1 MTPSTR
7 LRQIRRATFRFY
19 LRSHIAVIASVAV
32 ATAALG
38 GALIVGDSMRG
49 SLRDQ
54 SLAGLGPIHH
64 ALQAPRFFNE
74 DIIKSA
80 PTASEPRANG
90 VAPIIQLAGAIE
102 HLPSGLRVRS
112 VNVIGCDD
120 RFEKLDS
127 APGHI
132 PIHMTDGVVLNRE
145 LADQFR
151 ASVGDEVDVFIE
163 RSQLVP
169 LDTLLGRRDDIGAS
183 IRLKITAIVTGKGLS
198 NLSLRPSVRTPQNA
212 FVPLERLQKA
222 IRRPDRVNTLVAA
235 DGDSILL
242 SNALKHSLTA
252 ADFDF
257 RVRTD
262 GVNGCIVIESDRL
275 LLEPPLERAVID
287 SAKAANAVCV
297 PVLSYLI
304 NSIDLIRDG
313 SPVGTGV
320 PYSTGCA
327 IDAPAGLALTDGSP
341 APVLAADDVLLNEW
355 TATDLGA
362 KIGDRINLTFFVSRP
377 MGKLETKTTDFT
389 LRGIVRL
396 TGLGADPG
404 LTPTYEGIT
413 NTKRLT
419 DWDPPFPMDMKRI
432 RPKDESYWDDYKA
445 TPKVF
450 VSRET
455 GLRIWAESNSR
466 HGRYTSM
473 RFTPPAGVDIASFA
487 KQFEADVL
495 KRINPEQFG
504 MVFRPVRE
512 EALAASQ
519 GSTDFDGLFLG
530 FSSFLIIAA
539 AMLVALLF
547 RLGIERRATQI
558 GLLLALGWS
567 ARRVRSLLIRE
578 GLAVAAIGVLAGM
591 FAAVLYA
598 ALMITGL
605 RTWWADAIT
614 ISSLSLHVTPITISN
629 GISSSLTV
637 IVVTML
643 ISIRGLTR
651 QSPRRLMSGLVTSEQ
666 QTIESGPGRAI
677 LAAVVFA
684 ILALSA
690 LVAPRF
696 THALPVAIAFFIG
709 GALLLAS
716 SIAALVALFK
726 RRHASAV
733 IRRGRLALAWLGLR
747 NAARHR
753 GRSVLSASL
762 VACAAFVIIAVG
774 ANRHGLPENARAK
787 TGGTGGYRLIGE
799 SAVPIAYDLNSK
811 EGRDAIGLSKNSLAS
826 LEGVTIDSFRL
837 RPGDDTS
844 CLNLYQAREP
854 RILGASDAFIAR
866 GGFAFSDSL
875 DGSAEEAAN
884 PWRLLNRT
892 FPDGAIPCIGDA
904 NTVQWLLHLGIGK
917 DMSITNE
924 RGEKVNLRIV
934 ATLAGSMLQGELV
947 ISETQ
952 FTRLYPSIAGCRVF
966 LIDDSQR
973 KTEGV
978 EGNLQRDLK
987 NFGLEITPSRRR
999 LVEYMAI
1006 ENTYL
1011 SAFQTL
1017 GGLGLV
1023 LGTFGLAAVMLR
1035 NLLERRGELALL
1047 ASLGFSPGALKTLVL
1062 MENAALL
1069 LYGLIAGTASAALAV
1084 APHAMARSTRLP
1096 WQSLSLTLGA
1106 VLAVG
1111 LCAIIAA
1118 MHTALRGRLIASLRR
1133 E

>member
-19 LRSHIAVIASVAV
+19 LRSHLAVIASVAV
-32 ATAALG
+32 AAAALG

-54 SLAGLGPIHH
+54 ALAGLGPIQH
-64 ALQAPRFFNE
+64 ALQAPRFFRA
-74 DIIKSA
+74 DLLQQK
-80 PTASEPRANG
+80 PTTSEARKNG
-90 VAPIIQLAGAIE
+90 CAPIVQLAGAIE

-120 RFEKLDS
+120 RFGKLDS
-127 APGHI
+127 TPSHAAI
-132 PIHMTDGVVLNRE
+132 QVSDGVVLNKG

-151 ASVGDEVDVFIE
+151 ARVGDEVDVFIE

-169 LDTLLGRRDDIGAS
+169 LDMLLGRRDDIGAS
-183 IRLKITAIVTGKGLS
+183 IRLKITAIVAGDGLS
-198 NLSLRPSVRTPQNA
+198 NFALRPSVRTPRNA

-222 IRRPDRVNTLVAA
+222 IRRADRVNTLVTS
-235 DGDSILL
+235 DGDSSHL
-242 SNALKHSLTA
+242 STALKRNLSA
-252 ADFDF
+252 ADLDF

-262 GVNGCIVIESDRL
+262 ASGGCIVVESDRL
-275 LLEPPLERAVID
+275 LIEPSLEQAILDVVID
-287 SAKAANAVCV
+287 TKARQVS
-297 PVLSYLI
+297 VLSYLI
-304 NSIDLIRDG
+304 NSIERIRDG
-313 SPVGTGV
+313 AATSTGV

-327 IDAPAGLALTDGSP
+327 MDAPTGLTLLDNSP
-341 APVLAADDVLLNEW
+341 APTLGPDDVLLNEW

-362 KIGDRINLTFFVSRP
+362 KIGDRIKLTYYVSRP
-377 MGKLETKTTDFT
+377 MGRLETQTTDLT
-389 LRGIVRL
+389 LRGIVRMA
-396 TGLGADPG
+396 GLGADPG

-413 NTKRLT
+413 NTRRLT

-432 RPKDESYWDDYKA
+432 RPKDEAYWDEYKA

-455 GLRIWAESNSR
+455 GLRLWSESNSR
-466 HGRYTSM
+466 YGRYTSI
-473 RFTPPAGVDIASFA
+473 RITPPAGTDIAAFA
-487 KQFEADVL
+487 KQFEADLL

-504 MVFRPVRE
+504 MVFRPVRD
-512 EALAASQ
+512 EALAASK

-558 GLLLALGWS
+558 GLLLALGWNT
-567 ARRVRSLLIRE
+567 RRVRSLLIRE
-578 GLAVAAIGVLAGM
+578 GLGVAVVGVLLGM
-591 FAAVLYA
+591 GASVIYA
-598 ALMITGL
+598 ALMINGL
-605 RTWWADAIT
+605 RTWWADAVT
-614 ISSLSLHVTPITISN
+614 IPNLSLHVTPITISN
-629 GISSSLTV
+629 GICSSLAV
-637 IVVTML
+637 IVATML

-651 QSPRRLMSGLVTSEQ
+651 YSPRRLMSGMAASEQ
-666 QTIESGPGRAI
+666 PTADSNPGRAI
-677 LAAVVFA
+677 LAAIA
-684 ILALSA
+684 LAVLAFGA
-690 LVAPRF
+690 LLAPRY
-696 THALPVAIAFFIG
+696 TEALPVAIAFFIG

-716 SIAALVALFK
+716 SIAAIFAWFK
-726 RRHASAV
+726 RRHASVV
-733 IRRGRLALAWLGLR
+733 IHRGRLALARLGLR

-753 GRSVLSASL
+753 GRSVLTVSL

-774 ANRHGLPENARAK
+774 ANRHGIPENARAK

-811 EGRDAIGLSKNSLAS
+811 EGRDAIGLSKNALAAM
-826 LEGVTIDSFRL
+826 EGVTISSFRL

-866 GGFAFSDSL
+866 GGFTFADLL
-875 DGSAEEAAN
+875 DGSAEEAGN
-884 PWRLLNRT
+884 PWLLLNRS

-917 DMSITNE
+917 DLSITNE

-934 ATLAGSMLQGELV
+934 ATLAGSILQGELV
-947 ISETQ
+947 IAETQ
-952 FTRLYPSIAGCRVF
+952 FTRQFPSIAGYRVF
-966 LIDDSQR
+966 LIDDSHR
-973 KTEGV
+973 KTEGI

-987 NFGLEITPSRRR
+987 NFGMEVSAARRR
-999 LVEYMAI
+999 LIEYMAI

-1023 LGTFGLAAVMLR
+1023 LGTLGLAAVMLR

-1047 ASLGFSPGALKTLVL
+1047 ASLGFSRGALEKLVL

-1069 LYGLIAGTASAALAV
+1069 LYGLSAGTVSAALAV
-1084 APHAMARSTRLP
+1084 APNAMARSTRLP
-1096 WQSLSLTLGA
+1096 LQSLGLTLGA

-1111 LCAIIAA
+1111 LCAIVAA
-1118 MHTALRGRLIASLRR
+1118 MRSALRGRLIESLRR